1 MTTGVLLPFPAWLG
15 LREAADSVARATE
28 LVDAVRERMPARPLM
43 IHDLGSGTGS
53 MLRWLAPRLPGPQ
66 HWTLYDRDPDLL
78 SLAVTGAAA
87 GAAPAVRTVTA
98 APAVDPAANGA
109 GAMAAAVPV
118 PVTAVDGS
126 PVTVTTR
133 CADLTRLSAADLA
146 GADLVTA
153 SALLDM
159 LTADEIEQVVAA
171 CAGRP
176 TLFMIS
182 VVGRVRL
189 TPPDPLDA
197 EIAEAFNEHQR
208 RSVGDRRLLGPDAVT
223 ATIAAFTRHGVPVR
237 TRPSPWRLG
246 AEQAE
251 LTAEWFRGWL
261 AAACEQRPDLAV
273 RSAGYA
279 RRRLAE
285 AAAGRL
291 GVVVEHVDVLA
302 G

>member
-1 MTTGVLLPFPAWLG
+1 MTTDGLLPFPAWLG

-28 LVDAVRERMPARPLM
+28 LVDAVSERMPARPLM

-53 MLRWLAPRLPGPQ
+53 MLRWLAPRLRGPQ
-66 HWTLYDRDPDLL
+66 YWTLYDRDPELL
-78 SLAVTGAAA
+78 ALAVAGEAAESV
-87 GAAPAVRTVTA
+87 PTQVTA
-98 APAVDPAANGA
+98 A
-109 GAMAAAVPV
+109 
-118 PVTAVDGS
+118 DGS

-133 CADLTRLSAADLA
+133 CADLTRLTAADLA

-159 LTADEIEQVVAA
+159 LTADEIERVVAA
-171 CAGRP
+171 CVGHP
-176 TLFMIS
+176 VLFMIS

-189 TPPDPLDA
+189 TPADPLDA
-197 EIAEAFNEHQR
+197 EIAEAFNDHQR
-208 RSVGDRRLLGPDAVT
+208 RSVGDRRLAGPDAVT
-223 ATIAAFTRHGVPVR
+223 ATIEAFARHGVPVR

-246 AEQAE
+246 AEQAQ

-261 AAACEQRPDLAV
+261 AAACEQRPDLAGQ
-273 RSAGYA
+273 SAGYA
-279 RRRLAE
+279 RRRHAE

-291 GVVVEHVDVLA
+291 GVVVEHEDVLA

>member
-1 MTTGVLLPFPAWLG
+1 MTTVLSPFALWLG
-15 LREAADSVARATE
+15 LREGADAAARSGE
-28 LVDAVRERMPARPLM
+28 LVDAVRERLPAGPLT

-53 MLRWLAPRLPGPQ
+53 MLRWLAPLLPGPQ
-66 HWTLYDRDPDLL
+66 HWTLYDRDPELL
-78 SLAVTGAAA
+78 ALAAGVAPGCGPDATSAPVTSPLTAADGAAVTVA
-87 GAAPAVRTVTA
+87 
-98 APAVDPAANGA
+98 
-109 GAMAAAVPV
+109 
-118 PVTAVDGS
+118 
-126 PVTVTTR
+126 TR
-133 CADLTRLSAADLA
+133 CADLTRLTDADLA
-146 GADLVTA
+146 EADLITA

-159 LTADEIEQVVAA
+159 LTAEEIERVVAA

-189 TPPDPLDA
+189 SPADPLDA
-197 EIAEAFNEHQR
+197 EIAGAFNDHQR
-208 RSVGDRRLLGPDAVT
+208 RSVDGRRLLGPDAVT
-223 ATIAAFTRHGVPVR
+223 ATVEAFTRHGVPVL

-261 AAACEQRPDLAV
+261 GAACEQRPELA
-273 RSAGYA
+273 RRAAGYA

-291 GVVVEHVDVLA
+291 AVLVEHEDLLA

>member
-1 MTTGVLLPFPAWLG
+1 MTTVVSPFAVWLG
-15 LREAADSVARATE
+15 LREAADAAARSGE
-28 LVDAVRERMPARPLM
+28 LVDALRKRLPAGPLT

-66 HWTLYDRDPDLL
+66 HWTLYDRDPALL
-78 SLAVTGAAA
+78 SLAATGAAVA
-87 GAAPAVRTVTA
+87 TAPTVGTATVTPEVA
-98 APAVDPAANGA
+98 TTAGA
-109 GAMAAAVPV
+109 GATTAAVPARV
-118 PVTAVDGS
+118 SAADGS
-126 PVTVTTR
+126 QVTVATR
-133 CADLTRLSAADLA
+133 CADLTRLTDADLA
-146 GADLVTA
+146 QADLVTA

-159 LTADEIEQVVAA
+159 LTAEEVERVVAA

-182 VVGRVRL
+182 VVGRVRFS
-189 TPPDPLDA
+189 PADPLDA
-197 EIAEAFNEHQR
+197 EIAEAFNDHQR
-208 RSVGDRRLLGPDAVT
+208 RSVGGRRLLGPDAVD
-223 ATIAAFTRHGVPVR
+223 AAVEAFTRHGVPVV

-246 AEQAE
+246 PDQAE

-261 AAACEQRPDLAV
+261 AAAGEQRPALA
-273 RSAGYA
+273 RRAAGYA

-291 GVVVEHVDVLA
+291 TVLVEHEDLLA